1 MLYHHRNIG
10 SIRLLTKEA
19 TALLIHSLIT
29 SRLDYCNILYQ
40 GIPDKLL
47 NKLQR
52 VQNVAAR
59 ILICTKT
66 YDHVTQ
72 ILKSL
77 HWLPVKARVEY
88 KLLLTTYK
96 TVNGRSPQYVS
107 TLLKKYVP
115 GASLRSKDKGLL
127 TVPDFRLDTFGR
139 SLFQYTAPQEWKALP
154 LSLSL
159 SIESLNTFK
168 K

>member
-1 MLYHHRNIG
+1 MYK
-10 SIRLLTKEA
+10 S
-19 TALLIHSLIT
+19 
-29 SRLDYCNILYQ
+29 
-40 GIPDKLL
+40 
-47 NKLQR
+47 
-52 VQNVAAR
+52 
-59 ILICTKT
+59 
-66 YDHVTQ
+66 YDHITP

-107 TLLKKYVP
+107 TLLKNCVP
-115 GASLRSKDKGLL
+115 GASLRSKEKGLL

-139 SLFQYTAPQEWKALP
+139 RSFQYAAPQEWNA

-159 SIESLNTFK
+159 RNIESLNTFK
-168 K
+168 KDLKAHLFDKHYKRNKR